1 MADALIAIARAE
13 GRKWY
18 KLTPPTVVST
28 LELHSV
34 MLDLVRR
41 EGDWEEWL
49 AFLVEGIRVTA
60 AGAVE
65 TAQRLATLFRDDRT
79 KIESKGRRAGSALRV
94 HEAIKA
100 RPILSMPEICR
111 TTGLSFPAVSSAM
124 DLLMDMALARE
135 LTGKRRNRL
144 FVYDRYLGILNEG
157 TAPPP
162 P

>member
-100 RPILSMPEICR
+100 FDAGDLPHDR
-111 TTGLSFPAVSSAM
+111 AVVSCGVVGHGFADGHGAGTRADRQAAQS
-124 DLLMDMALARE
+124 
-135 LTGKRRNRL
+135 TVRL
-144 FVYDRYLGILNEG
+144 
-157 TAPPP
+157 
-162 P
+162 